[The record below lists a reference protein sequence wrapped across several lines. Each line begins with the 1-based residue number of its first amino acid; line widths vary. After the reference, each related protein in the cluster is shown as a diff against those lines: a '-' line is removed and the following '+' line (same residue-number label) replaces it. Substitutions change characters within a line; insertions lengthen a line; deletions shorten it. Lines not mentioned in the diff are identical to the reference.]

1 MKGDT
6 PQDELYKK
14 ETGENLRRLRLEKKL
29 TQEELAHEMSER
41 FGKAY
46 TANNISL
53 FEKGR
58 DHMHIGAIFDFVT
71 FFGVSLSEIAP
82 SRWLRIT
89 GNCPKAEK
97 RRSEPSSDFCWSI
110 RTPSPWSLRRR
121 KAEKRP
127 SSEPFCQRVKP
138 QSKGFAEQ

>member
-14 ETGENLRRLRLEKKL
+14 ETGENLRRLRLEKQL

-82 SRWLRIT
+82 SRFFTEADAMVADYRKLSKSGKAALRT
-89 GNCPKAEK
+89 LLGFLLEHPDALPMESPEEK
-97 RRSEPSSDFCWSI
+97 S
-110 RTPSPWSLRRR
+110 
-121 KAEKRP
+121 
-127 SSEPFCQRVKP
+127 
-138 QSKGFAEQ
+138 